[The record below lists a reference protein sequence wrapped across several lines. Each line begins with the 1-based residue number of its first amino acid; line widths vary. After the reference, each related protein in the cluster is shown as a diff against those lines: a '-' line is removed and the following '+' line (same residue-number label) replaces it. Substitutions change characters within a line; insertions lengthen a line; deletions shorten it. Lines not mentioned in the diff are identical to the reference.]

1 MSPSRNLAPGI
12 VAALLPL
19 VAAGPCDIYGSNG
32 TPCVAAHSTTRALFS
47 GYSSPLYQVVRADG
61 STQDISPLS
70 AGGVADAASQDTFC
84 AGTTCQI
91 STGKLNYPAI
101 YDQSGNGNDLT
112 RAPPGGAAQGP
123 ADGGYDNLADATAAK
138 VSLGGQ
144 TVYGVYV
151 SPGIGYRNDK
161 TTNIPTGDAPQGI
174 YAVLDGTHY
183 NGNCCF
189 DYGNGETNNL
199 DNGNTHMQALYFGLG
214 TTGGKGSGDG
224 PWVMADLENGV
235 FAGSD
240 PGVVPS
246 NPTANTRFVTGVLK
260 GMPNYWEILAGD
272 STTGDL
278 ATGYAGVRPKGYEVM
293 DQEGAIILGIG
304 GDNSDSAEGTFYE
317 GVMTAGFPSDDVDQ
331 MVQADIVAAGYSA

>member
-1 MSPSRNLAPGI
+1 MSPSRNIAPGI
-12 VAALLPL
+12 IAALLPL

-47 GYSSPLYQVVRADG
+47 SFSSPLYQVQRADG
-61 STQDISPLS
+61 TTQDISPVS
-70 AGGVADAASQDTFC
+70 AGGVADGGAQDSFC
-84 AGTTCQI
+84 AGTRC
-91 STGKLNYPAI
+91 I

-112 RAPPGGAAQGP
+112 RAPPGGAASGP
-123 ADGGYDNLADATAAK
+123 AAGGYDDLADATAAQ
-138 VSLGGQ
+138 VTLGGS

-189 DYGNGETNNL
+189 DYGNAEVNDL
-199 DNGNTHMQALYFGLG
+199 DNGDTHMQALYFGLG

-240 PGVVPS
+240 PGVVDS
-246 NPTANTRFVTGVLK
+246 NPTANSRFVTGIVK
-260 GMPNYWEILAGD
+260 GKPDYWEILAGD
-272 STTGDL
+272 ATTGDL
-278 ATGYAGVRPKGYEVM
+278 ATGYAGVRPAGYETM
-293 DQEGAIILGIG
+293 TQEGAIILGIG

-317 GVMTAGFPSDDVDQ
+317 GVITAGFPSDDVDQ
-331 MVQADIVAAGYSA
+331 QVQADIVAAGYSA